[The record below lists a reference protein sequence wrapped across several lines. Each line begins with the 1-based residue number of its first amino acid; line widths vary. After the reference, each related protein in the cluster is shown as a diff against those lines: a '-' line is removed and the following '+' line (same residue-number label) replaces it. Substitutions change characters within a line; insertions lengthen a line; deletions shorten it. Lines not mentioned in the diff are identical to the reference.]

1 MGFENM
7 SLLFIFVPAFIAL
20 VALFMLFTA
29 VRNLLRGMNLASRG
43 QRTTGRVISS
53 NVRISGSSDNRSSTM
68 IETIEFTTDRGQ
80 AVRATPLRGDI
91 GMLDRSGQ
99 DVTVIYDR
107 DRPERMIAPK
117 NGRSLSPWGP
127 LFKIVFTLVML
138 GFVTFFVVMSQG
150 MLSLFPF

>member
-1 MGFENM
+1 
-7 SLLFIFVPAFIAL
+7 
-20 VALFMLFTA
+20 
-29 VRNLLRGMNLASRG
+29 
-43 QRTTGRVISS
+43 
-53 NVRISGSSDNRSSTM
+53 
-68 IETIEFTTDRGQ
+68 
-80 AVRATPLRGDI
+80 
-91 GMLDRSGQ
+91 MLDRSGQ

-138 GFVTFFVVMSQG
+138 GFVIFFVVMSQG